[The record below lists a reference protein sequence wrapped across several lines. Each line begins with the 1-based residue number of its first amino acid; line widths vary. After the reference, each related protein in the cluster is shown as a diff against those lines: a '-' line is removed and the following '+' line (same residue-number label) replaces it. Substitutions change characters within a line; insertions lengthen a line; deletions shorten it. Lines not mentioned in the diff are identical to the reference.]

1 MKYTKGP
8 YRIGKGGSIV
18 SDTPVTEVNSNE
30 CLEFYGGHCIC
41 ESLTK
46 ANAERIIA
54 CFNACQGITTEA
66 LEAGVISAGI
76 DALNDKFLDQVKPF
90 SIHEPF
96 PSLISFG
103 GVDIW
108 EDSDGK

>member
-66 LEAGVISAGI
+66 LEANIVAHVLSS
-76 DALNDKFLDQVKPF
+76 DADRHIKEEMTYEGHK
-90 SIHEPF
+90 
-96 PSLISFG
+96 
-103 GVDIW
+103 IW
-108 EDSDGK
+108 EATDGK